1 MESERHMKKKSKD
14 ERADELRAEYD
25 LRELLKEGVQG
36 KYADR
41 LREGANLVLL
51 DQDVAEAFPTDEA
64 VNKALR
70 LVVQLRKLPKP
81 GKRTKTKDAGTS
93 M

>member
-1 MESERHMKKKSKD
+1 MKKKSKD

-41 LREGANLVLL
+41 FREGANLVLL
-51 DQDVAEAFPTDEA
+51 DQDVAEAFPTDGA
-64 VNKALR
+64 VNEALR

-81 GKRTKTKDAGTS
+81 GKRRKTKETATS